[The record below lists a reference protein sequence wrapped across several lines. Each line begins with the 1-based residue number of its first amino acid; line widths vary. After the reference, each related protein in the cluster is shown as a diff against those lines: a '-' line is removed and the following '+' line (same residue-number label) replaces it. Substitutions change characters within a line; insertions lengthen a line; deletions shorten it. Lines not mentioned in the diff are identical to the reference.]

1 MIFPT
6 QWHLL
11 PDIEPIEIGPIIGP
25 HSTLQGVASN
35 TPGVAGGRPLM
46 GQPTN
51 RCYTP
56 FDHLIKR
63 TKWRLI

>member
-35 TPGVAGGRPLM
+35 TSEDAGNRPLSYSS
-46 GQPTN
+46 N
-51 RCYTP
+51 V
-56 FDHLIKR
+56 
-63 TKWRLI
+63 